1 MNSRRHL
8 NKKLS
13 AKILSVFLLLVGI
26 ACEHTSS
33 SPQSSPR
40 QPQQA
45 GPAIVED
52 QKLPQEKY
60 QQIFSTL
67 MNQPSPEATS
77 ENFNKY
83 IHRQMGVFFI
93 AQGYVTAFDQELEKL
108 YLQKLKNPPA
118 EVDTTELDKI
128 RFQLLIIYEFY
139 ERNLHEMTAVYKM
152 LLETASGPLSKEQVS
167 ARYILSSMK
176 GIFEKSFKQT
186 GDQKAII
193 SLAQDFNMAE
203 EEFKEENPQAQTPS
217 FLNFYIKKSK
227 DKKFMALVT
236 QQSLKHHELRKKTF
250 VDSFLEKEWNEFKS
264 ERAEAQQAEFE
275 EYKKQRTPQTDDLYP
290 NAGGKGHIT
299 GNMFKPGYWALTFDD
314 GPHPTHT
321 LGMFKNMKEAGYPA
335 TFFWLSQNILKY
347 PEIVKQAG
355 TLGFKRASH
364 SYTHANL
371 PKLNPQQLDYE
382 INQAAIDFK
391 KIIGSEPTFFRCPY
405 GACANN
411 SNIRAMIAARGMMHV
426 FWNVDS
432 LDWQDKNPT
441 TVFERA
447 KKQMVTLNKGIV
459 LFHDIH
465 PQSVEASRM
474 LTQWMKK
481 EKPQWKV
488 LDMSAMFKEET
499 GKEFPSP

>member
-1 MNSRRHL
+1 MHQKVAIFRKTVISL
-8 NKKLS
+8 LS
-13 AKILSVFLLLVGI
+13 IILLSSGF
-26 ACEHTSS
+26 ACEHKSTSTS
-33 SPQSSPR
+33 TTQR
-40 QPQQA
+40 NPQQA
-45 GPAIVED
+45 GPASEED
-52 QKLPQEKY
+52 QKSSQEKY
-60 QQIFSTL
+60 QQVFATL
-67 MNQPSPEATS
+67 LNQPSPEATS
-77 ENFNKY
+77 ANFNKY
-83 IHRQMGVFFI
+83 FHRQLGIFFI
-93 AQGYVTAFDQELEKL
+93 AQGYVTAFDKELEKI
-108 YLQKLKNPPA
+108 YSQKLKTPQA
-118 EVDTTELDKI
+118 EVDTTELDGI

-152 LLETASGPLSKEQVS
+152 LLETASSPLSKEQVS

-193 SLAQDFNMAE
+193 SLAQDFQGSE
-203 EEFKEENPQAQTPS
+203 EEFKEENPQAQTPG

-227 DKKFMALVT
+227 DKKFMEMAS
-236 QQSLKHHELRKKTF
+236 QQSLKHHELRQRTH
-250 VDSFLEKEWNEFKS
+250 VDSFLEKEWKEFQAD
-264 ERAEAQQAEFE
+264 RAATQQAEIE
-275 EYKKQRTPQTDDLYP
+275 EYKRQRTPQTDDLYP

-299 GNMFKPGYWALTFDD
+299 GNMFKPGYWAITFDD

-321 LGMFKNMKEAGYPA
+321 LGMFKNMKDAGYPA
-335 TFFWLSQNILKY
+335 TFFWLSQNVLKY

-355 TLGFKRASH
+355 QMGFKRASH

-371 PKLNPQQLDYE
+371 PKLNDQQLDYE
-382 INQAAIDFK
+382 INQAAVDFK
-391 KIIGSEPTFFRCPY
+391 KIVGNEPTFFRCPY

-411 SNIRAMIAARGMMHV
+411 SNARAKIANRGMMHV

-432 LDWQDKNPT
+432 LDWQDKNAT
-441 TVFERA
+441 SVFERA

-499 GKEFPSP
+499 GKDFPSP